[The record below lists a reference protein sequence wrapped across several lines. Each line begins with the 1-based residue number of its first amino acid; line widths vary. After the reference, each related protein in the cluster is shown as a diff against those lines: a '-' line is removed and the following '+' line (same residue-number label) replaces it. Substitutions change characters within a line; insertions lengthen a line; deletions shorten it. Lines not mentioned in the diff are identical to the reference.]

1 MTSLFFA
8 WIGLGVAAIG
18 FVTLATVE
26 RRARVGVRRD
36 RLELAPPRA
45 QWGGG
50 PIHPAS
56 RSLVARS
63 LAAFARLIR
72 SRSRV
77 VGEARAL
84 RGSAHLLGVGALVF
98 VVALL
103 PVLGTWAGAAG
114 PPLVFADLEQGMLV
128 VAGAL
133 LVSAFAR
140 VAVGLSERHPAARL
154 ASARVASRQVCSLG
168 LLAVVLAPL
177 ALGAGSLR
185 LHDLVLQQQR
195 GWVPLAGLSAQL
207 EAPWLQV
214 WEGAWF
220 PAWNLFVQPLTA
232 LLFVPAIALWVA
244 SPRADDRSRGSVT
257 LAGFGLDADPVALY
271 WVKLEARLSGVV
283 AAGLFVTFFLGGSS
297 IPFLE
302 PVRFVSM
309 LSPFVGQ
316 GLPEFVWTGLQLGS
330 FVVKLVLTIWF
341 AGRLIDVSA
350 EARDDRSLRF
360 LTRRLMP
367 LAWANL
373 LLVAGMTIW
382 WGGASGGGF

>member
-1 MTSLFFA
+1 MTSLLFA
-8 WIGLGVAAIG
+8 WVGLGVVAIG
-18 FVTLATVE
+18 FVTLTTAE

-56 RSLVARS
+56 RSLAARA
-63 LAAFARLIR
+63 LAAFARLVR

-84 RGSAHLLGVGALVF
+84 RCGAHLLGMGPLVL

-103 PVLGTWAGAAG
+103 PVLGTWAGAEG
-114 PPLVFADLEQGMLV
+114 PPLVFADLEQGLLV

-154 ASARVASRQVCSLG
+154 ASARIASRQVSSLG

-185 LHDLVLQQQR
+185 LQDLVLQQQQ

-207 EAPWLQV
+207 EVPWLQA

-220 PAWNLFVQPLTA
+220 PAWNVFVQPITA

-244 SPRADDRSRGSVT
+244 SPRADDPSTGGVT
-257 LAGFGLDADPVALY
+257 LAGLGLDADPAALY
-271 WVKLEARLSGVV
+271 WVRLEARLSRVV
-283 AAGLFVTFFLGGSS
+283 AAGLFVTLFLGGSS
-297 IPFLE
+297 IPFLD
-302 PVRFVSM
+302 PDRFLSV

-316 GLPEFVWTGLQLGS
+316 GLPEFVWTGLQLGT
-330 FVVKLVLTIWF
+330 FVVKLALTLWV
-341 AGRLIDVSA
+341 AARLAEVSA
-350 EARDDRSLRF
+350 DARDDRALRF
-360 LTRRLMP
+360 ATRRLMP

-382 WGGASGGGF
+382 WGGASGGPA